1 MRGLLWFSLGFG
13 AACGFCA
20 YGRHPLT
27 LLLPLAVF
35 LLSFLTGEKKT
46 RKFLISALG
55 IACGLLWFFRFES
68 KVLAPVYAMDGM
80 TQTVTIRCDSFP
92 EETEY
97 GYRAEGTL
105 MLDDRNY
112 TVLCNLKSGTEV
124 SPGILL
130 SGPFSFRVTAPG
142 ASADSAY
149 HQGEKIFL
157 LAYPEGKLTM
167 TQVEGSWRHCVALL
181 RHKMTGILDENLPAD
196 AARFSKALMLGD
208 DTDLNYE
215 TKTDLTVSG
224 IRHIVAVSGL
234 HVSILFSLVYQ
245 LTFRKRL
252 LTAAVLF
259 PVMLVFAAMT
269 GFTPSVSRACI
280 MAGMMLLAMPVK
292 REYDGPAALSL
303 AGLLLLL
310 HNPLAITS
318 GSFQLSF
325 SSVAGIYLFSTRIR
339 GWLYVQLSKKLPEAL
354 VRYLATSVSI
364 TLGATVLTVP
374 LSALQFGTVSL
385 AAVITNLLVLWVVSM
400 IFYGLIA
407 LCLVSGTFPA
417 ATLVLGKVL
426 TGLIRYVLT
435 VARVIAD
442 FPLAA
447 VYTRSPYI
455 AAWMIFVC
463 GLLIL
468 YLVTDSRK
476 ADLLLCGLSVSLC
489 VSLLAS
495 WTEPLL
501 EDFRFTVLDVGQ
513 GQSLL
518 LQTEGKTFLVDCGG
532 SNDTVAADAA
542 AEALLSQGISRLDGL
557 ILTHLDDDHAGAVGE
572 LLTRVDTDLLILPP
586 VFSEETWPAG
596 ETIYAAE
603 ELALSFGTANIR
615 IYPSET
621 FGNDNENSICILF
634 DTKNCDILVT
644 GDRSEAGER
653 QLLESAAIPDVDVL
667 VAGHH
672 GSKHATCQELLEAVR
687 PEIVCISAARKNA
700 FGHPAPELLERLENF
715 GCTVYRTDLQGDI
728 IIRR

>member
-46 RKFLISALG
+46 RKFLISVLG
-55 IACGLLWFFRFES
+55 IAFGLIWFSRFES
-68 KVLAPVYAMDGM
+68 EVLAPVYAMDGM

-92 EETEY
+92 EATEY

-130 SGPFSFRVTAPG
+130 SGPFRFRVTAPG

-149 HQGEKIFL
+149 YQGEKIFL

-167 TQVEGSWRHCVALL
+167 TQGEASWRDHVARL
-181 RHKMTGILDENLPAD
+181 RHEIIRILDEALPED

-208 DTDLNYE
+208 ATDLDYE
-215 TKTDLTVSG
+215 TKTDFTVSG

-252 LTAAVLF
+252 LSAAVLF

-339 GWLYVQLSKKLPEAL
+339 GWLYVQLSKRLPEAL

-385 AAVITNLLVLWVVSM
+385 AAVITNLLVLWVVSI

-518 LQTEGKTFLVDCGG
+518 LQTEGKAFLVDCGG

-542 AEALLSQGISRLDGL
+542 AEVLLSQGISRLDGL

-586 VFSEETWPAG
+586 LFSEETFPAR

-603 ELALSFGTANIR
+603 ELALDFGTANIR
-615 IYPSET
+615 IYPSHST
-621 FGNDNENSICILF
+621 GNDNENSICILF
-634 DTKNCDILVT
+634 DTKNCDILIT
-644 GDRSEAGER
+644 GDRTEAGER
-653 QLLESAAIPDVDVL
+653 QLLESAVIPDVDVL
-667 VAGHH
+667 IAGHH

-715 GCTVYRTDLQGDI
+715 GCSVYRTDLQGDI